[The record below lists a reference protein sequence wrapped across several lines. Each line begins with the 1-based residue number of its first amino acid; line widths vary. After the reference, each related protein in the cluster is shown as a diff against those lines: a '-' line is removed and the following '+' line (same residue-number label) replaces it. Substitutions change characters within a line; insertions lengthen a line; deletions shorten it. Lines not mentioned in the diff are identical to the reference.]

1 MEEWKNIKGFENLYQ
16 VSNYGRVRS
25 IDRIIKRVKDGV
37 LIDFRFKGKL
47 LTPKLNKKTGYAHV
61 ALSINSK
68 RKYVNIHRL
77 VAESFIE
84 NPDNKPCVNH
94 KDESKLNNNV
104 DNLEWCNYVYNNG
117 YGTKKKR
124 LAESLTGKKRP
135 YQNVPILCFD
145 YNTDKFIKKFPAIY
159 AAVKELKVPQGS
171 IIRVLSGKR
180 KSTHGYYFEYET
192 VKEE

>member
-1 MEEWKNIKGFENLYQ
+1 MEEWKNIKSFENLYQ

-37 LIDFRFKGKL
+37 LTDFRFKGKL
-47 LTPKLNKKTGYAHV
+47 LTPKLNKRTGYAHV

-77 VAESFIE
+77 VAESFI
-84 NPDNKPCVNH
+84 
-94 KDESKLNNNV
+94 
-104 DNLEWCNYVYNNG
+104 
-117 YGTKKKR
+117 
-124 LAESLTGKKRP
+124 
-135 YQNVPILCFD
+135 
-145 YNTDKFIKKFPAIY
+145 
-159 AAVKELKVPQGS
+159 
-171 IIRVLSGKR
+171 RVLSGKR